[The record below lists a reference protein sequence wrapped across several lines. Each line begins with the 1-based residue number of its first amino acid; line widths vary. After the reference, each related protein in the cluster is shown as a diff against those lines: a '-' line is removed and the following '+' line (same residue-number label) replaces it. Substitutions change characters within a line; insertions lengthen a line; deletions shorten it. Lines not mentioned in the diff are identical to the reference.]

1 MRGAPRDYAAEHPAR
16 PALIVEVADSGLRLA
31 RGRKAEA
38 YARAMIADYWIVNLA
53 DRVVEIRR
61 QPQSSGTGRRAWGY
75 AGMSTFDADATITP
89 LATPAARISVADLLP
104 WLSYQR

>member
-1 MRGAPRDYAAEHPAR
+1 
-16 PALIVEVADSGLRLA
+16 
-31 RGRKAEA
+31 
-38 YARAMIADYWIVNLA
+38 MIADYWIVNLA